1 MIAVEMG
8 FKMQEQLK
16 AKGWRF
22 CFAIIFSIITRT
34 LWLVAGRQEFQ
45 LTFYW
50 TRSQPASQQVSQPAT
65 KEYTLYKDWLGKY
78 K

>member
-34 LWLVAGRQEFQ
+34 LGYSWLSRVSIDILLDPF
-45 LTFYW
+45 
-50 TRSQPASQQVSQPAT
+50 PASKPAS
-65 KEYTLYKDWLGKY
+65 
-78 K
+78 